1 MIFTSEYSIKM
12 PLGQTILTALLGIV
26 TVLLILAVIAVLITF
41 VSKLVRLIEQ
51 KFSNEKPEEKEAVSK
66 TETPDSSNVQKLPV
80 NQSQG
85 ELTLIGT
92 DEKTAA
98 VIMALV
104 SYQSGIP
111 LNRLCFKSI
120 KLLPEDKN
128 K

>member
-1 MIFTSEYSIKM
+1 MIFTSDYSIKM
-12 PLGQTILTALLGIV
+12 PLGQTVLTAFLGIA
-26 TVLLILAVIAVLITF
+26 TVLLILAVIAVLITV

-51 KFSNEKPEEKEAVSK
+51 KFSNEKPEKKAEVS
-66 TETPDSSNVQKLPV
+66 ENEIPDSSKVQKLPV

-111 LNRLCFKSI
+111 LNSLCFKSI

>member
-12 PLGQTILTALLGIV
+12 PLGQTVLTALLGIG
-26 TVLLILAVIAVLITF
+26 TVLLILAVIAVLIMV
-41 VSKLVRLIEQ
+41 VSKFVRLIEQ
-51 KFSNEKPEEKEAVSK
+51 KFSKEKPEEKIPALNG
-66 TETPDSSNVQKLPV
+66 ETDDSSKVQKLPV